1 MAAPDEFPGTAAG
14 HGGPHVEPQDDYH
27 QAVTLAD
34 MILAHDLIERIGMD
48 LALELLD
55 VIDGDALLRPELRAS
70 VERAAKL
77 IEDEFGGE
85 ARATA
90 QLQGVLQHALAGFRA

>member
-1 MAAPDEFPGTAAG
+1 
-14 HGGPHVEPQDDYH
+14 
-27 QAVTLAD
+27 

-55 VIDGDALLRPELRAS
+55 VIDGDTLLRPELHAS

-77 IEDEFGGE
+77 IDAEFGDE
-85 ARATA
+85 AEATA
-90 QLQGVLQHALAGFRA
+90 QLRSVLQNALAGLRA